1 MLLMYRENRA
11 RGKSDENETSEVR
24 AAKMAPGSYYKTFPP
39 PGLHI

>member
-1 MLLMYRENRA
+1 MLYRENRA

-24 AAKMAPGSYYKTFPP
+24 AAKMAQESYYKTFSP